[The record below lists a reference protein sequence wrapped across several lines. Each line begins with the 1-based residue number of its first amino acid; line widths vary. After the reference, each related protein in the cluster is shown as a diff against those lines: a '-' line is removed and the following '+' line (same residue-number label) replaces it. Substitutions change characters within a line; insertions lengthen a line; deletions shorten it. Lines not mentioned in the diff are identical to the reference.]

1 MTSDMRLV
9 GGRIPKMDEDT
20 LEVLSEEAI
29 IVYMNYLHQLK
40 NLFTTYIHTNFNAG
54 KKVI

>member
-29 IVYMNYLHQLK
+29 IVYMNYLH
-40 NLFTTYIHTNFNAG
+40 
-54 KKVI
+54 